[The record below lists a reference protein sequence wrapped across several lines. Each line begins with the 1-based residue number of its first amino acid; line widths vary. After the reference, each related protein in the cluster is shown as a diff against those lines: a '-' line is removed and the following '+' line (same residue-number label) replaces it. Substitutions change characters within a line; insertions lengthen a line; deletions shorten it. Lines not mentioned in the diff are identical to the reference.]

1 MVDITT
7 VFNRVHFILNKE
19 NRGYITPEEFD
30 SLARQAQL
38 EIFQSYF
45 AKEAAATS
53 AGASNDTVYSDVTD
67 NLAEQIHFF
76 SETDTLTDDDGDNFF
91 IYPSG
96 FYRLGVI
103 RVIQPD
109 GGLVIADEVSHKDIA
124 YINLSALTSPTISQP
139 VFTRRT
145 KNIAGT
151 RREGV
156 ETFPRPV
163 NYNIEMDYL
172 RTPLVPSLGE
182 YNVVPTNNTSEVVF
196 TGVNRQDFELHP
208 SEEIELVSKILSMSG
223 VITNNGEITGYAQG
237 KEQQIQA
244 SE

>member
-53 AGASNDTVYSDVTD
+53 AGAGNNTVYSDVTD

-76 SETDTLTDDDGDNFF
+76 SNTIVLTDDDQDGFF
-91 IYPSG
+91 IYPAD

-103 RVIQPD
+103 RAIQAD
-109 GGLVIADEVSHKDIA
+109 GRTRVIADEVSHNDIT
-124 YINLSALTSPTISQP
+124 YINLYRS
-139 VFTRRT
+139 
-145 KNIAGT
+145 N
-151 RREGV
+151 
-156 ETFPRPV
+156 
-163 NYNIEMDYL
+163 
-172 RTPLVPSLGE
+172 VP
-182 YNVVPTNNTSEVVF
+182 Y
-196 TGVNRQDFELHP
+196 
-208 SEEIELVSKILSMSG
+208 
-223 VITNNGEITGYAQG
+223 Y
-237 KEQQIQA
+237 
-244 SE
+244 